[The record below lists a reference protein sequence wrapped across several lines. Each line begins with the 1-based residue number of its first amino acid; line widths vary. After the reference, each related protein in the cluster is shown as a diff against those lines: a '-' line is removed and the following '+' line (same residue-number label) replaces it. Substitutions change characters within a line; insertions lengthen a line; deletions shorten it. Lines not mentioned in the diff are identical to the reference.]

1 MLLAYNANSATIAAN
16 LGKWRPNAANPTGL
30 YVPNLSEQFFRGW
43 TGGAGREAGGWQED
57 TMRNITGRIVNVVQ
71 GLTDNTVQRAEGAFY
86 PSGAG
91 AVGYRGEDLSIRHIH
106 LDTSLVVPTG
116 PENVPPH
123 VWQPV
128 AIYLGLQA

>member
-1 MLLAYNANSATIAAN
+1 MLCLFYSC
-16 LGKWRPNAANPTGL
+16 PP
-30 YVPNLSEQFFRGW
+30 PFRAW

>member
-1 MLLAYNANSATIAAN
+1 MASLFEF
-16 LGKWRPNAANPTGL
+16 LGYRPR
-30 YVPNLSEQFFRGW
+30 FRAW

>member
-1 MLLAYNANSATIAAN
+1 
-16 LGKWRPNAANPTGL
+16 
-30 YVPNLSEQFFRGW
+30 
-43 TGGAGREAGGWQED
+43 
-57 TMRNITGRIVNVVQ
+57 MRNITGRIVNVVQ

-91 AVGYRGEDLSIRHIH
+91 AVGYRGEDL
-106 LDTSLVVPTG
+106 DTSLVVPTG